1 MSARKCVPASRR
13 SVLLGTLA
21 GSLAACSARR
31 GDGTERAALWYAYG
45 GKNREVLERLLR
57 RFHSDPRHPRID
69 ATFQGDYFES
79 LAKVRTAI
87 AAGAAPAMTH
97 VVAEV
102 VPYLAEA
109 GALEPLDG
117 YEGAAELD
125 LIPGLAQSGSY
136 QGGAERPLYAV
147 PFNRSVPIM
156 YVNGAML
163 ERARLDVP
171 RDWNELRA
179 AANALTVRRGAE
191 IVVWGFECP
200 VSWWF
205 WVALL
210 ASAGGS
216 VVDERGTVTLGG
228 QAGVRALDLWQALIH
243 RDRVMRPPLGRDYN
257 AWQVGTQDFLA
268 GRAALLWS
276 STAFLRYIEENAR
289 FPVKVAPLPRDVRHA
304 VPNGGTLFVLLR
316 AAEERE
322 KRAAWQFLR
331 WMTQREQA
339 IEWATSTGYIPVTR
353 GAVTELER
361 TGYYDAHS
369 NDKVVLGELDA
380 IEPWPWSPTLFRVQ
394 REIMDPLL
402 EDAVLSHTDAA
413 EALAKGRREAR
424 LP

>member
-1 MSARKCVPASRR
+1 MRFPASRR
-13 SVLLGTLA
+13 SVLLG
-21 GSLAACSARR
+21 SLASSLLACGARR
-31 GDGTERAALWYAYG
+31 GDGAPHAALWYSYG
-45 GKNREVLERLLR
+45 GKNREVLERLLG
-57 RFHSDPRHPRID
+57 RFHADPQHPRIA

-102 VPYLAEA
+102 VPYLAEV

-117 YEGAAELD
+117 YEGAADLD
-125 LIPGLAQSGSY
+125 LIHGLAQSGTY
-136 QGGAERPLYAV
+136 RGGAERPLVAV

-156 YVNGAML
+156 YANGAML
-163 ERARLDVP
+163 ERAGLDIP
-171 RDWNELRA
+171 RTFSDLRA
-179 AANALTVRRGAE
+179 AANALTVRRGEEVA
-191 IVVWGFECP
+191 VWGFECP

-205 WVALL
+205 WVALV

-216 VVDERGTVTLGG
+216 VLDERGVVTLGG
-228 QAGVRALDLWQALIH
+228 EAGVRALDLWQTLIH

-289 FPVKVAPLPRDVRHA
+289 FPVKVAPLARDVRHA
-304 VPNGGTLFVLLR
+304 IPTGGTFFVLLR
-316 AAEERE
+316 AADERE

-331 WMTQREQA
+331 WMTERDQT
-339 IEWATSTGYIPVTR
+339 IEWATSTGYLPVTQ
-353 GAVTELER
+353 GAVAELAR
-361 TGYYDAHS
+361 TGYYDAHP

-380 IEPWPWSPTLFRVQ
+380 VEPWPWSTTLFRVQ
-394 REIMDPLL
+394 REVMDPLL
-402 EDAVLSHTDAA
+402 EDAVLARTNAA
-413 EALAKGRREAR
+413 EALAKGRREA
-424 LP
+424 LMP

>member
-1 MSARKCVPASRR
+1 MTLSTSRR
-13 SVLLGTLA
+13 SLLL
-21 GSLAACSARR
+21 GSLASALPACDPRSA
-31 GDGTERAALWYAYG
+31 DGVDRAAFWYSYG
-45 GKNREVLERLLR
+45 GKNREVLERLLARYHADQR
-57 RFHSDPRHPRID
+57 RPRID

-97 VVAEV
+97 VVGEV

-117 YEGAAELD
+117 YDGAADLD
-125 LIPGLAQSGSY
+125 LISGIAQSGTY
-136 QGGAERPLYAV
+136 QGGASRPLVAI

-156 YVNGAML
+156 YANVGL
-163 ERARLDVP
+163 LDRAGVAIP
-171 RDWNELRA
+171 RTFDDLRP
-179 AANALTVRRGAE
+179 AANALTVRRGGEVA
-191 IVVWGFECP
+191 VWGFECP

-205 WVALL
+205 WVALV

-216 VVDERGTVTLGG
+216 VIDERGVVTLGG
-228 QAGVRALDLWQALIH
+228 DAGERALDLWQALVH

-276 STAFLRYIEENAR
+276 STAFLRYIEENAN
-289 FPVKVAPLPRDVRHA
+289 FQVKVAPLVRDVRHA
-304 VPNGGTLFVLLR
+304 VPSGGTFFVVLR
-316 AAEERE
+316 AAEERA
-322 KRAAWQFLR
+322 KRAAWAFLR
-331 WMTQREQA
+331 WMTERDQT
-339 IEWATSTGYIPVTR
+339 IEWATSTGYIPVTHA
-353 GAVTELER
+353 AVRELAR
-361 TGYYDAHS
+361 TGYYDAHP

-380 IEPWPWSPTLFRVQ
+380 VESWPWSPTLFRVQ

-402 EDAVLSHTDAA
+402 EDAVLKGTSPA
-413 EALAKGRREAR
+413 EALARGRREAL

>member
-1 MSARKCVPASRR
+1 MSFLTSRR
-13 SVLLGTLA
+13 SLLLGSL
-21 GSLAACSARR
+21 GSALPACVARSSG
-31 GDGTERAALWYAYG
+31 GDRAAFWYSYG
-45 GKNREVLERLLR
+45 GKNREVLERLLA
-57 RFHSDPRHPRID
+57 RFHTDPRHPRIE

-117 YEGAAELD
+117 YEGAADLD
-125 LIPGLAQSGSY
+125 LVPGLAQSGTY
-136 QGGAERPLYAV
+136 EGGAARPLVAI

-156 YVNGAML
+156 YANGALL
-163 ERARLDVP
+163 ERAGVAIP
-171 RDWNELRA
+171 RTFEELRV

-191 IVVWGFECP
+191 IAVWGFECP

-205 WVALL
+205 WVALV

-216 VVDERGTVTLGG
+216 VIGEGGVVTLGG
-228 QAGVRALDLWQALIH
+228 DAGERALDLWQTLIH

-257 AWQVGTQDFLA
+257 AWQVGTQDFLS

-276 STAFLRYIEENAR
+276 STAFLRYIEENAS
-289 FPVKVAPLPRDVRHA
+289 FPVKVAPLARDVRHA
-304 VPNGGTLFVLLR
+304 VPTGGTFFVLLR

-322 KRAAWQFLR
+322 KRAAWRFLR
-331 WMTQREQA
+331 WMAERDQT
-339 IEWATSTGYIPVTR
+339 IEWATSTGYLPVTR
-353 GAVTELER
+353 GAIGELAR
-361 TGYYDAHS
+361 TGYYDAHPS
-369 NDKVVLGELDA
+369 DKVVLGELDA
-380 IEPWPWSPTLFRVQ
+380 VEPWPWSPTLFRVQ

-402 EDAVLSHTDAA
+402 EDAVLQRTPPA
-413 EALAKGRREAR
+413 EALARGRREA
-424 LP
+424 LSP